1 MGFIYITIMA
11 NTAFVPEEYRGHPLS
26 LQEVGTSCVQL
37 FLQFYVNSFE
47 ILQVFWK
54 WSSIVHVV

>member
-1 MGFIYITIMA
+1 MA